1 MMKCLVTTSTVCL
14 LLGIGAA
21 QADIG
26 QIKNVSG
33 DVSIMREGVQVAAQ
47 VGGRLEQNDIISTG
61 TDGSVGMTFIDNTRF
76 SAGPDS
82 RIELSRFRFNSTTH
96 EGEFLTDIRKGT
108 LAVTSGQIAKQSP
121 DAMKVRTPTSVL
133 AVRGTKFLVKVND

>member
-1 MMKCLVTTSTVCL
+1 MLIRLVVMVGCWL
-14 LLGIGAA
+14 LAIGIA

-33 DVSIMREGVQVAAQ
+33 EVSIMREGGQLPVQI
-47 VGGRLEQNDIISTG
+47 GDRLEQNDIVSTG

-76 SAGPDS
+76 SVGPNS

-96 EGEFLTDIRKGT
+96 EGEFFANVRRGT

-133 AVRGTKFLVKVND
+133 AVRGTKFVIKVND

>member
-1 MMKCLVTTSTVCL
+1 MIKQLLTIVGCLF
-14 LLGIGAA
+14 LGIGTA
-21 QADIG
+21 QTDIG

-33 DVSIMREGVQVAAQ
+33 EVSIMREGVRLPVQ
-47 VGGRLEQNDIISTG
+47 VGDRLEQNDIIATG
-61 TDGSVGMTFIDNTRF
+61 SDGSVGMTFIDNTRF

-96 EGEFLTDIRKGT
+96 EGEFLANIRKGT

-121 DAMKVRTPTSVL
+121 DAMKVTTPTSVL
-133 AVRGTKFLVKVND
+133 AVRGTKFLIKVND